1 MSHGSLLSTKE
12 ADLVRGEARHEH
24 ERRVARRRR
33 QAQRARMQRAAPR
46 QRLALLRRQRRRR
59 DAHGR
64 EARARRRSSTTPDP
78 PRRERHEAPQHGD
91 RQPFWLLFFYRYR
104 RYKLVPMM
112 RLGEIVGPLSN
123 ILGLSESAFI
133 EEFKD
138 EHWKLEDNGT
148 RN

>member
-91 RQPFWLLFFYRYR
+91 GQPFWLLLFTGTTRIAFTRPILSGYLTKINETRIV
-104 RYKLVPMM
+104 KL
-112 RLGEIVGPLSN
+112 R
-123 ILGLSESAFI
+123 
-133 EEFKD
+133 
-138 EHWKLEDNGT
+138 
-148 RN
+148 